1 MAPDP
6 LYVATVAENIR
17 SSLRTTDDPDEVRR
31 YLYELRDTLYESEFD
46 GEPYTEMLDVLES
59 HLDRLEQ
66 EALGSI
72 GETRRERII
81 DEVHRIER
89 FCQRQ
94 QDNGDSKST
103 DDGNVTKMGN
113 DITINIGDNGEV
125 DGSSIGATSGSNDLW
140 PSNAWD
146 NVEVLEGEK
155 ANTSGED
162 TFSDVEVLEGDKNIT
177 PKT

>member
-6 LYVATVAENIR
+6 LYVATVAENVR
-17 SSLRTTDDPDEVRR
+17 SSLRTTDDPNEVRR

-46 GEPYTEMLDVLES
+46 EEPYTEMLDGLES

-81 DEVHRIER
+81 DEVHRVER

-94 QDNGDSKST
+94 QDNGGMYRRQWTDSGPYSKHKLKLPLQR
-103 DDGNVTKMGN
+103 VA
-113 DITINIGDNGEV
+113 EH
-125 DGSSIGATSGSNDLW
+125 SSSLSVFWIRR
-140 PSNAWD
+140 
-146 NVEVLEGEK
+146 
-155 ANTSGED
+155 
-162 TFSDVEVLEGDKNIT
+162 
-177 PKT
+177 